1 MNTVMK
7 NECPTAAGSCSAWM
21 FVQLDF
27 DCWKCYRFLCRKLYT
42 RKHHS
47 FVCSF
52 VCMWDIEFEGEGK
65 PDLDLEN
72 DEGGTG
78 HV

>member
-1 MNTVMK
+1 M
-7 NECPTAAGSCSAWM
+7 
-21 FVQLDF
+21 
-27 DCWKCYRFLCRKLYT
+27 YT

-65 PDLDLEN
+65 PELDLEN
-72 DEGGTG
+72 DEGGHRPCLGPVGVADTPF
-78 HV
+78 